1 MGIKEEIEEIYQEMK
16 DDFKKGKEYAYQYR
30 KTIFWIF
37 IAFITMQFTDILS
50 LGASWE
56 NIKQNN
62 PNLKINKK
70 QRGAEGDN
78 APKGG
83 DTAPKGAD
91 SAPKGGDTAPKGAD
105 SAPKGGENAP
115 KGGDNAPKGG
125 DNAPKGGDNAA
136 KSDKAALKAS
146 INSDAGGGSSFRVFD
161 SFRSSGP
168 LSNFFSRIGGFIKGG
183 FIIIGILLSILVV
196 SFLPILIFC
205 IILYGILKF
214 MAKYFTSL

>member
-56 NIKQNN
+56 NMCQNN

-70 QRGAEGDN
+70 QKGGAEGDN

-83 DTAPKGAD
+83 NDA
-91 SAPKGGDTAPKGAD
+91 SKGGNDA
-105 SAPKGGENAP
+105 SKGGNDAS
-115 KGGDNAPKGG
+115 KGGDNAAKGG
-125 DNAPKGGDNAA
+125 NDAAKGGNDAA

-146 INSDAGGGSSFRVFD
+146 KNSDAGGGSSFRVFD

-214 MAKYFTSL
+214 IAKYFTSL